1 MGNVSEQLCQ
11 RYLCTGSGIL
21 LSPTPLILSQQVLCE
36 NTAHEPA
43 NPAFSLLK
51 LSEIWA
57 MHGRGACWD
66 HYTIRNLTLVA
77 L

>member
-1 MGNVSEQLCQ
+1 MGNVSEKLCLC
-11 RYLCTGSGIL
+11 YLRIGSRIL
-21 LSPTPLILSQQVLCE
+21 LSPTPLIVSQRLLCE
-36 NTAHEPA
+36 NIAHEPA
-43 NPAFSLLK
+43 NPALSLLK